1 MLRVLMSTLLMI
13 ALDWSQFH
21 TVEHALIEERC
32 ICFLSIIIVDLVTK
46 GDQQTGIWEMIFD
59 LVQYLMPDIFLRIQ
73 LVYGLPSC
81 GSPMAVNRNV
91 SESSGA

>member
-21 TVEHALIEERC
+21 TVEHALIEECC

-73 LVYGLPSC
+73 L
-81 GSPMAVNRNV
+81 AVNRNV